1 MCIYLTSEVKTMPEE
16 TKIET
21 PSTQEEVHASKTSQ
35 EKRIDRIAEQAA
47 EGAGKA
53 EKRYDQNHD
62 IFTK

>member
-47 EGAGKA
+47 EGAGCLPA
-53 EKRYDQNHD
+53 VRGGLE
-62 IFTK
+62 